1 MSQNLTYKKFGD
13 IASFSRGLTFAKG
26 DVATS
31 SSKKVLR
38 SNNID
43 LHTHTLNFDDVAC
56 LKEEFIIPNE
66 KKLHK
71 GDIFIC
77 MSNGSTQHLGKVA
90 FIDKD
95 MDYAFG
101 GFMGVIHPDNTTIY
115 PKYAFYACLSSEYR
129 RFLASILNGINI
141 NNLKWSDLSN
151 LQIPIP
157 PLQEQER
164 IVAELDL
171 LTEIIDKQKQQLKEL
186 DNLAQSIFYDMFG
199 NPVQNEKGW
208 KMKPLKKISSLIVNG
223 NTPKGGESVYVSDG
237 IMFFRSQNVWRNR
250 IDYED
255 VAFIDADTNAKMQ
268 KSVLHRN
275 DILITKTGRINTENS
290 SLGRAALY
298 EGETG
303 AANINGHVYLI
314 RLNEGV
320 SHQFVLRILIGT
332 EYRDYIRSV
341 CVGGIDKRQINKEH
355 VEEFPIIL
363 PPLELQESFAKKI
376 QSIES
381 QKQSIN
387 RSIAES
393 QKLFDYTM
401 DKYFG

>member
-1 MSQNLTYKKFGD
+1 MREWQSYKNLGDVVTIIMGQSPSSDTYNDKEGLPFFQGNADFGKEHPTVRVFCNSPIRIAEPND
-13 IASFSRGLTFAKG
+13 ILISVRAPIGAINIADRQCCIGRGLAAIRGANSVSNRFLYFFLTA
-26 DVATS
+26 
-31 SSKKVLR
+31 SK
-38 SNNID
+38 N
-43 LHTHTLNFDDVAC
+43 TL
-56 LKEEFIIPNE
+56 ISQ
-66 KKLHK
+66 
-71 GDIFIC
+71 GT
-77 MSNGSTQHLGKVA
+77 GSTFKSIGKDA
-90 FIDKD
+90 
-95 MDYAFG
+95 
-101 GFMGVIHPDNTTIY
+101 
-115 PKYAFYACLSSEYR
+115 
-129 RFLASILNGINI
+129 
-141 NNLKWSDLSN
+141 LKN
-151 LQIPIP
+151 LQMPVFN
-157 PLQEQER
+157 LNEQER
-164 IVAELDL
+164 IVSELDL
-171 LTEIIDKQKQQLKEL
+171 LAGIIDKQKQQLKEL

>member
-1 MSQNLTYKKFGD
+1 MREGWTIRTIGEVALHLCDGSHNPPVGIDFSKYPMLSSKNIFFDSYDYSEPRYLTKEQFDIENKRTNVSDGD
-13 IASFSRGLTFAKG
+13 ILLTIVGTIGRVCCIKEPFQPFTLQRSVAVIKPNKNIIISRYLMYCLCGLNAYFNKEAKG
-26 DVATS
+26 VAQKGIYLKQL
-31 SSKKVLR
+31 SKI
-38 SNNID
+38 S
-43 LHTHTLNFDDVAC
+43 
-56 LKEEFIIPNE
+56 IP
-66 KKLHK
+66 
-71 GDIFIC
+71 
-77 MSNGSTQHLGKVA
+77 V
-90 FIDKD
+90 
-95 MDYAFG
+95 
-101 GFMGVIHPDNTTIY
+101 
-115 PKYAFYACLSSEYR
+115 
-129 RFLASILNGINI
+129 
-141 NNLKWSDLSN
+141 
-151 LQIPIP
+151 P

-376 QSIES
+376 QLIES
-381 QKQSIN
+381 QKESIN